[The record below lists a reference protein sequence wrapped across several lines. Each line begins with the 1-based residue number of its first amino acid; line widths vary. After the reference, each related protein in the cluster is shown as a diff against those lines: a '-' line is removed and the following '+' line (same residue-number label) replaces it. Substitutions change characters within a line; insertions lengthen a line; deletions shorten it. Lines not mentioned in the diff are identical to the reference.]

1 MAKTKTARRA
11 PARAKTG
18 AKTVKT
24 SAKKAKIRAKKVSPV
39 PRGYHTVTPYLTVND
54 GAAAL
59 AFYGRAFGAREI
71 MRMAAPGG
79 KLGHAELRIGDSI
92 VMLSD
97 EFPGMSTQ
105 KAPTSLGGTTG
116 SLLLYVPNVDAAFK
130 RAIDAGCTSLM
141 EPTDMF
147 WGDRFGKLEDP
158 YGNQWAL
165 ATHKEDVPPRRM
177 AERAKAAMAEMARG
191 QG

>member
-1 MAKTKTARRA
+1 MAKTKAKKRA
-11 PARAKTG
+11 PARAKT
-18 AKTVKT
+18 TP
-24 SAKKAKIRAKKVSPV
+24 KKVSAV
-39 PRGYHTVTPYLTVND
+39 PKGYRTVTPYLTVND

-71 MRMAAPGG
+71 MRMPAPGG
-79 KLGHAELRIGDSI
+79 KLGHAEFRIGDSI

-116 SLLLYVPNVDAAFK
+116 SLMLYVPNVDTAFK
-130 RAIDAGCTSLM
+130 RAVDAGCTSLM
-141 EPTDMF
+141 PPTDMF

-165 ATHKEDVPPRRM
+165 ATHKEDVPPKQM
-177 AERAKAAMAEMARG
+177 AERAKAAMAQMAKG
-191 QG
+191 EA

>member
-1 MAKTKTARRA
+1 MAKTKAKKRA
-11 PARAKTG
+11 PARAKT
-18 AKTVKT
+18 TP
-24 SAKKAKIRAKKVSPV
+24 KKVSAV
-39 PRGYHTVTPYLTVND
+39 PKGYRTVTPYLTVND
-54 GAAAL
+54 GAGAL

-71 MRMAAPGG
+71 MRMPAPGG
-79 KLGHAELRIGDSI
+79 KLGHAEFRIGDSI

-116 SLLLYVPNVDAAFK
+116 SLMLYVPNVDAAFK
-130 RAIDAGCTSLM
+130 RAVDAGCTSLM
-141 EPTDMF
+141 PPTDMF

-165 ATHKEDVPPRRM
+165 ATHKEDVPPRQM
-177 AERAKAAMAEMARG
+177 AERAKAAMAQMAKG
-191 QG
+191 EA